1 YREKRLQQELKLAN
15 KQIDLSNAQ
24 INEKNQQL
32 ANITSEKVSEIF
44 RLQNQVETNVDELKL
59 SEEKVSNLTK
69 MLEKQ
74 EKLGDSKNEQL
85 QTLQKN
91 SGQVEADY
99 QHELRAQRK
108 LADLYKKSNDD
119 HECKVRELMKA
130 VEELQKFIEQASFDH
145 SELEGK
151 YNTMVEQYEERL
163 KEASKQIEDL
173 NSELET
179 ANKLL
184 SSSVS
189 DGQVSEPSTSVA
201 DLYPEAV
208 ATSKVLRSYKSLTSL
223 YSDFQRTE
231 QELLKQKQENEEL
244 KQYLN
249 NVLQEFDEK
258 APLLAQ
264 QKEDYEKALVTISVL
279 NMKLDQAITDRE
291 QAYRER
297 NNELRSAKFVTRE
310 NDRLKQ
316 KTTDLSSQVCLLLK
330 EIEIYRGNYVPEDDQ
345 EVTSS
350 CPSTIADE
358 SASSI
363 IISKHLVSFRNIEEL
378 QKQNQQLLAVV
389 RELSDEQ
396 EAKEKSAVDSRT
408 SDLMTDL
415 EAVKNQVGELKA
427 SRSRQETILESV
439 VKQRDMYKTLLTE
452 TGPKQSSDEEVLN
465 SKSLKDRSKEIDELN
480 LTIQIMKEE
489 GKRYKQDK
497 DENFR
502 ILSEQMEAVRT
513 ELFETKLDNGRLTTQ
528 LQFSSE
534 RIEVLQTRLEASK
547 KEVEMLQEKNNKLST
562 SVAKHEEVINCV
574 KKEMLTIQSNL
585 SRLEV
590 SHQNL
595 QSEHNLVKNREECLV
610 QERDALMKERQS
622 QGHILSNLQLLQ
634 ANLERVEAERK
645 LQMTNQIEKLEKDN
659 EALRKKLDVE
669 RDEYKTA
676 VDVWQKRNEEIR
688 KQLDEALNS
697 GQNRNS
703 EHYKTLSELNE
714 LKNKLK
720 EMESRSHSEDGTTKP
735 LILSSRIETP
745 SDRQRI
751 ESEQNESSINEMED
765 LKRSLSQADNRV
777 KELASESDQKGE
789 HLTHMTELTC
799 QLETRLKE
807 TVEASDKVKKELQ
820 AKIDGI
826 SNQNAKYDDKIN
838 ELLTKNEAL
847 TKKVEE
853 LNRISKS
860 KDKDSKTVVD
870 DLKIRF
876 ETATK
881 DLQAEKLK
889 LKQLTNDAEQQL
901 KAASETE
908 EKYKQVVLNHAKDLK
923 LLNETETQLSS
934 SNEIIAK
941 AREAA
946 QVAEQQLEGSR
957 KSWKQQESMLVG
969 NCEELSSKVKE
980 LENQN
985 KLLYEQIE
993 LMNTQIMSLRSADH
1007 SSSSLDTSLTGD
1019 GNKNSNQLLEVV
1031 RYLRKEKDVQ
1041 ATQCEVL
1048 KAESV
1053 RLQTQLQHANKQLE
1067 AVEKQLFDARKRAEG
1082 NEAAVMSASKHREL
1096 IKKVEMLNLLSESN
1110 TTLRQ
1115 QKQDAEDKI
1124 KELLGKVEQIERK
1137 VFQYQSMM
1145 NDIISQK
1152 DSAASENV
1160 ALRNEI
1166 KRWQVRV
1173 EQLTEQANKIT
1184 PEDLKKLNEE
1194 LETLRKNVES
1204 LKKEGQRKAAEMSEL
1219 RTLYESAKTEVNSL
1233 KEKVAADEKR
1243 IKELS
1248 DAIANKAVEKELADK
1263 KKLIVQVKSI
1273 AKKYKEH
1280 YQEAQNKNKDLEE
1293 SIAESQSNSK
1303 QLQER
1308 IIRLE
1313 MQKNELEEA

>member
-1 YREKRLQQELKLAN
+1 IVNMASDSSLKSLLTDDELSTINVQILDKLDIVFLKKENEIQEIKNDLVLSQTTNDRQIEELQKRLSEKENRLQQELVLSKSLQDQRVETEKRLSSLQSEITTLKESSAVVCGQLEQLKKDNLALSEEKSNLISVLKNKDKNIDELTNELKNVAEQLAAANQSKCDVLIKREELQTQELTLQYREKRLQQELKLAN

-480 LTIQIMKEE
+480 LTI
-489 GKRYKQDK
+489 
-497 DENFR
+497 
-502 ILSEQMEAVRT
+502 
-513 ELFETKLDNGRLTTQ
+513 
-528 LQFSSE
+528 
-534 RIEVLQTRLEASK
+534 
-547 KEVEMLQEKNNKLST
+547 
-562 SVAKHEEVINCV
+562 
-574 KKEMLTIQSNL
+574 
-585 SRLEV
+585 
-590 SHQNL
+590 
-595 QSEHNLVKNREECLV
+595 
-610 QERDALMKERQS
+610 
-622 QGHILSNLQLLQ
+622 
-634 ANLERVEAERK
+634 
-645 LQMTNQIEKLEKDN
+645 
-659 EALRKKLDVE
+659 
-669 RDEYKTA
+669 
-676 VDVWQKRNEEIR
+676 
-688 KQLDEALNS
+688 
-697 GQNRNS
+697 
-703 EHYKTLSELNE
+703 
-714 LKNKLK
+714 
-720 EMESRSHSEDGTTKP
+720 
-735 LILSSRIETP
+735 
-745 SDRQRI
+745 
-751 ESEQNESSINEMED
+751 
-765 LKRSLSQADNRV
+765 
-777 KELASESDQKGE
+777 
-789 HLTHMTELTC
+789 
-799 QLETRLKE
+799 
-807 TVEASDKVKKELQ
+807 
-820 AKIDGI
+820 
-826 SNQNAKYDDKIN
+826 
-838 ELLTKNEAL
+838 
-847 TKKVEE
+847 
-853 LNRISKS
+853 
-860 KDKDSKTVVD
+860 
-870 DLKIRF
+870 
-876 ETATK
+876 
-881 DLQAEKLK
+881 
-889 LKQLTNDAEQQL
+889 
-901 KAASETE
+901 
-908 EKYKQVVLNHAKDLK
+908 
-923 LLNETETQLSS
+923 
-934 SNEIIAK
+934 
-941 AREAA
+941 
-946 QVAEQQLEGSR
+946 
-957 KSWKQQESMLVG
+957 
-969 NCEELSSKVKE
+969 
-980 LENQN
+980 
-985 KLLYEQIE
+985 
-993 LMNTQIMSLRSADH
+993 
-1007 SSSSLDTSLTGD
+1007 
-1019 GNKNSNQLLEVV
+1019 
-1031 RYLRKEKDVQ
+1031 
-1041 ATQCEVL
+1041 
-1048 KAESV
+1048 
-1053 RLQTQLQHANKQLE
+1053 
-1067 AVEKQLFDARKRAEG
+1067 
-1082 NEAAVMSASKHREL
+1082 
-1096 IKKVEMLNLLSESN
+1096 
-1110 TTLRQ
+1110 
-1115 QKQDAEDKI
+1115 
-1124 KELLGKVEQIERK
+1124 
-1137 VFQYQSMM
+1137 
-1145 NDIISQK
+1145 
-1152 DSAASENV
+1152 
-1160 ALRNEI
+1160 
-1166 KRWQVRV
+1166 
-1173 EQLTEQANKIT
+1173 
-1184 PEDLKKLNEE
+1184 
-1194 LETLRKNVES
+1194 
-1204 LKKEGQRKAAEMSEL
+1204 
-1219 RTLYESAKTEVNSL
+1219 
-1233 KEKVAADEKR
+1233 
-1243 IKELS
+1243 
-1248 DAIANKAVEKELADK
+1248 
-1263 KKLIVQVKSI
+1263 
-1273 AKKYKEH
+1273 
-1280 YQEAQNKNKDLEE
+1280 
-1293 SIAESQSNSK
+1293 
-1303 QLQER
+1303 
-1308 IIRLE
+1308 
-1313 MQKNELEEA
+1313 